1 MDAQSVPA
9 ALRMRLGHDATEGL
23 VEILELSQKE
33 VRDALIATC
42 TERFERRLIEEGSG
56 LRMHVAQ
63 VGANL
68 RGEMAQLGSDLRGEM
83 AQLASDLRGEMA
95 QLGSDLRREMG
106 DMRIA
111 LHEEIATGRVE
122 LFKWCFLFWIGQ
134 VLAIGGMMA
143 VMLRVMR

>member
-1 MDAQSVPA
+1 
-9 ALRMRLGHDATEGL
+9 MRLGHDATEGL

-95 QLGSDLRREMG
+95 QLGSDLRREMAQLGSDLRREMG